1 MSRTV
6 RRQLIEILNTLKE
19 ANKLLESL
27 LGGGQEAEI
36 VNLLAGCQ
44 NCAITM
50 GNKIEAVYGAGTA
63 SVHALEEYCEIIFQL
78 SENIQNQSEG
88 LQIYE
93 KMKEQLLV
101 VEENMEQEI
110 PDKQEVVFMPYKASM
125 WDALESVYLAAKE
138 DESCEAYVVPIP
150 YFDLNSDRSFGEMH
164 YEGNEYP
171 KNIEVIDWQSYN
183 LEARMPDVIYI
194 HNPYDDW
201 NRVTSVHPKF
211 YSSNLKKYT
220 EKLVY
225 IPYFV
230 LQEIEPDDQA
240 AIDQVKHFFFL
251 PGIINADRVIVQ
263 SEKMKQIYINEY
275 LKGAKAFGLT
285 GAHLD
290 RKKLEEKFLG
300 LGSPKFDKVLNTR
313 REDLEIPEEW
323 LKIIE
328 KPDGTWKKIIF
339 YNTSITALL
348 QYDVKMLEKMKY
360 VFHVFKEQQ
369 EEVALLWRPHPLI
382 PSTIK
387 SMRPHL
393 WEEYEKIV
401 EEYKRGGW
409 GIYDDTA
416 DMDRAVS
423 LSDAYY
429 GDGSSVAILFEKTK
443 RHIIIQKMEKQLNS
457 LDLFFSDAEVI
468 DNEIWFAANNIN
480 GLFKRNL
487 TTGEVELLGMFPD
500 EKLDGKFL
508 YSCINRYKDE
518 LIFTPFQA
526 KNICVYNMNER
537 KFHVLKLPAGKRGEN
552 YSKFYTSIQEDKMIY
567 MLPCRCEAVVRYNA
581 QEREIQ
587 VYDSVFKHLGEY
599 TKYFGHPYAF
609 KGTCK
614 VGTKIYIAS
623 YSTNVIEE
631 FDIVTEKATFFMVP
645 ECDLGIT
652 HLLYEEG
659 KFWIIGC
666 NGNLVIWDRKEF
678 EIIRIDEA
686 GGSLP
691 KFYDV
696 KYIKG
701 KIYFTGTYSKKI
713 YEYDIAHRRTNYI
726 LLEMTHEKKFSDF
739 YGDSCSLIKMSDN
752 CFGTFN
758 LWDGKFHIYNLS
770 DLKEEE
776 AFIIKNTSN
785 EVFLENIEGSRR
797 VLLEA
802 CGMDTKVFGQCLP
815 YLFENENDKSNVLST
830 IGNLIYYS
838 VLNDK

>member
-27 LGGGQEAEI
+27 FRGGREAEI

-50 GNKIEAVYGAGTA
+50 GNKIEAVYGTGTV

-78 SENIQNQSEG
+78 SQNIHNKPEC

-93 KMKEQLLV
+93 KMKEQLLL
-101 VEENMEQEI
+101 VEENMNKEI
-110 PDKQEVVFMPYKASM
+110 PDKREVVFMPYKASM

-150 YFDLNSDRSFGEMH
+150 YFDRQADGSLGAMH
-164 YEGNEYP
+164 YEENEYP
-171 KNIEVIDWQSYN
+171 KSIEVTDWKSYN
-183 LEARMPDVIYI
+183 LEERMPDVVYI
-194 HNPYDDW
+194 HNPYDEY

-211 YSSNLKKYT
+211 YSGNLKKYT
-220 EKLVY
+220 EELVY

-230 LQEIEPDDQA
+230 LPEIEPDDEA
-240 AIDQVKHFFFL
+240 AIESVKHFLFL
-251 PGIINADRVIVQ
+251 PGIVNADKVIVQ

-275 LKGAKAFGLT
+275 LKGAKALGLT

-290 RKKLEEKFLG
+290 REKLEEKFLG

-313 REDLEIPEEW
+313 KEDLEIPEEW
-323 LKIIE
+323 LKIIQR
-328 KPDGTWKKIIF
+328 PDGTWKKIIF
-339 YNTSITALL
+339 YNTSVTALL
-348 QYDVKMLEKMKY
+348 QHDMKMLEKMKY
-360 VFHVFKEQQ
+360 VFRVFKDNKAEI
-369 EEVALLWRPHPLI
+369 ALLWRPHPLI
-382 PSTIK
+382 KATIE

-393 WEEYEKIV
+393 WKEYEKIV
-401 EEYKRGGW
+401 EEYKREGW

-416 DMDRAVS
+416 DMDRAVA
-423 LSDAYY
+423 LSDGYY

-468 DNEIWFAANNIN
+468 DNEIWFAADNIN

-487 TTGEVELLGMFPD
+487 ITGEVELLGMFPG

-508 YSCINRYKDE
+508 YSCIDRYQDE

-526 KNICVYNMNER
+526 KNICVYNMKER
-537 KFHVLKLPAGKRGEN
+537 KFHVLQLSASKKGEN
-552 YSKFYTSIQEDKMIY
+552 YSKFYTSVQEDNMIY
-567 MLPCRCEAVVRYNA
+567 MLPCRFEAVIRYNV
-581 QEREIQ
+581 QEREIK
-587 VYDSVFKHLGEY
+587 VYDSIFKHLGKF

-609 KGTCK
+609 KGACK

-666 NGNLVIWDRKEF
+666 NGNLIIWDRKKF
-678 EIIRIDEA
+678 ETIRIDD
-686 GGSLP
+686 GGG

-701 KIYFTGTYSKKI
+701 KIYLTGIYSKKI
-713 YEYDIAHRRTNYI
+713 YVYDIVHRRVNYI
-726 LLEMTHEKKFSDF
+726 LLEVMHEKRFSDF

-776 AFIIKNTSN
+776 AFGLKNTSN
-785 EVFLENIEGSRR
+785 EVYLENIAGSRE
-797 VLLEA
+797 VLLEV
-802 CGMDTKVFGQCLP
+802 CGMDTTVFGQCLP

-838 VLNDK
+838 VLNNK